1 MTNKNSLT
9 QIVHYQDLHFIQ
21 FSQVGKLLVIT
32 YCTSLKATTLYQALL
47 ILYIIEKYWNIKRKS
62 TK

>member
-9 QIVHYQDLHFIQ
+9 QIVHYQVLHFIQ
-21 FSQVGKLLVIT
+21 FSHLWENQVGKLLVIT
-32 YCTSLKATTLYQALL
+32 YCTSLKQALL
-47 ILYIIEKYWNIKRKS
+47 ILYIIEKYKNIKRKS